1 MAYQLKE
8 NESLPEGLRR
18 VGQEEQQETLEALTS
33 DNPHKGVHEARKHLK
48 KLRALIRLVRDELG
62 HEQYKKRNN
71 FFRDIGRHLAQYRD
85 ITSQIEILEKL
96 HQEHGDLVKGEK
108 GFQAFLDLLYQEREK
123 IFQKGSQNGQWV
135 DQDIAKIKA
144 YQKTIVPEHSAEE
157 KTLDSLKRVYKRGY
171 KGYHRALKKAETK
184 GMHEWRKRVKYL
196 WHQFQLIQVGW
207 PAMIQAYM
215 DVLKDLSDVLG
226 DYHDLA
232 IIEDKAKQVAP
243 KLSTAFIKK
252 FYKVTEK
259 RKDHLH
265 GESLK
270 LGRLIYAEK
279 PKAFKKRMRGIIE
292 SLP

>member
-1 MAYQLKE
+1 
-8 NESLPEGLRR
+8 
-18 VGQEEQQETLEALTS
+18 
-33 DNPHKGVHEARKHLK
+33 
-48 KLRALIRLVRDELG
+48 
-62 HEQYKKRNN
+62 
-71 FFRDIGRHLAQYRD
+71 
-85 ITSQIEILEKL
+85 
-96 HQEHGDLVKGEK
+96 
-108 GFQAFLDLLYQEREK
+108 
-123 IFQKGSQNGQWV
+123 
-135 DQDIAKIKA
+135 
-144 YQKTIVPEHSAEE
+144 
-157 KTLDSLKRVYKRGY
+157 
-171 KGYHRALKKAETK
+171 
-184 GMHEWRKRVKYL
+184 MHEWRKRVKYL
-196 WHQFQLIQVGW
+196 WHQFQLIQVAW

-243 KLSTAFIKK
+243 QLSTAFIKK

-279 PKAFKKRMRGIIE
+279 PKAFKKRMRGIIK